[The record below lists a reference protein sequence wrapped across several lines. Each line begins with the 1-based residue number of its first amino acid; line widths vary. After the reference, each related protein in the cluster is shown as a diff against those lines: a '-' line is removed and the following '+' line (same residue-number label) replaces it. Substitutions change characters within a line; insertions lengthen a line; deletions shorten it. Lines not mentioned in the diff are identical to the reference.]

1 MYFLIMQLIEMYQD
15 QPLFNEV
22 DSFMR
27 ERGFHLFDLK
37 LFYWRRKSGL
47 GFDGNRRGQLVHGD
61 ALYFR
66 NTEKYFNVLENS
78 GFYIRER
85 LLKSVA
91 IALFFGYTDYAI
103 SILDKAMNRKDISFN
118 EYSQLSKVIKR
129 KKEISSEIERI
140 TKILIVIRRVEEEI
154 NNCC

>member
-1 MYFLIMQLIEMYQD
+1 MQHTLTRSIFGVEVEVEFIEMYQD

-61 ALYFR
+61 ALYLR
-66 NTEKYFNVLENS
+66 NTDIYLNV
-78 GFYIRER
+78 
-85 LLKSVA
+85 
-91 IALFFGYTDYAI
+91 
-103 SILDKAMNRKDISFN
+103 
-118 EYSQLSKVIKR
+118 
-129 KKEISSEIERI
+129 
-140 TKILIVIRRVEEEI
+140 
-154 NNCC
+154 